1 MRMAPAWQVTYD
13 VQARRPNGLTSD
25 SRLTGTRSA
34 DWFELVGLPDDNDSI
49 VIARLSIK
57 SWQPYEDDAQSDCLR
72 AARDLCN
79 VLSVKHNNQL
89 AFEPVSP
96 EVERLSGAKDRSGGG
111 GFGLSGSLRGV
122 GIHSI
127 ENDHYRLDAAA
138 RVHDDPALR
147 ADLDTWRQAM
157 IEADG
162 PTRLIH
168 YFRIYEREAQAIVSA
183 EPSLLS
189 DEEVDACAKALA
201 DALPSSLEREE
212 RERVESAVRRTVGA
226 TRKRSRSAILA
237 AHLSGQLKREVTAKQ
252 ITALD
257 KARGRYAHRASEL
270 EARSTAE
277 EELLRDSTLSLL
289 RRTLAA
295 AGEEPGHD
303 AGAGAG

>member
-25 SRLTGTRSA
+25 SRLSGTRSA
-34 DWFELVGLPDDNDSI
+34 GWFELVGLPDDDDSI

-127 ENDHYRLDAAA
+127 ENDHYRLDVAA

-168 YFRIYEREAQAIVSA
+168 YFRIYEREAQAVVSTEPSCCPTRRSMPVRKLSPTPCPRASSARSVSA
-183 EPSLLS
+183 WRAPCVARSAQRAS
-189 DEEVDACAKALA
+189 ARARQ
-201 DALPSSLEREE
+201 SSLRISPGSSN
-212 RERVESAVRRTVGA
+212 V
-226 TRKRSRSAILA
+226 RSRPSRSRRSTRPAVDT
-237 AHLSGQLKREVTAKQ
+237 RTARASLRLGRPPRRSCCA
-252 ITALD
+252 TAL
-257 KARGRYAHRASEL
+257 
-270 EARSTAE
+270 
-277 EELLRDSTLSLL
+277 
-289 RRTLAA
+289 
-295 AGEEPGHD
+295 
-303 AGAGAG
+303 